1 MRSARSAITWT
12 TGLLAAALL
21 AACGGG
27 GEASTADASAV
38 TVKSVGETSGS
49 ARKASSSSTSTSGT
63 ATTTAAATTV
73 AATAT
78 PPRGRLLASGCFN
91 CHGTNGYS
99 NGGFEA
105 LAGKS
110 ASEIYSELKEM
121 AKPDETSIMRP
132 HAANYTDAQ
141 LQDIA
146 YYFSLQK
153 R

>member
-1 MRSARSAITWT
+1 LT

-27 GEASTADASAV
+27 SEAPAADPASV
-38 TVKSVGETSGS
+38 SVKSVTETSSS
-49 ARKASSSSTSTSGT
+49 ARKASSGSTSTSGT
-63 ATTTAAATTV
+63 VTTAAVTTV
-73 AATAT
+73 AATAS

-110 ASEIYSELKEM
+110 ASEILSELKEM
-121 AKPDETSIMRP
+121 ASPGETSIMRP

-146 YYFSLQK
+146 YYFSQQK